1 MSTQPIQPAWKQE
14 VNQRIAA
21 HRNRKGP
28 VDSASPQDQVLKSS
42 ESRAAAAA
50 ARVAARYAKA
60 PSYTQ
65 LQAEEARAAVR
76 AAEIAVKAAIEAREA
91 AELALAELHA
101 APAGQP
107 VRSAAMVESIARPAN
122 LQENVVGPAFALA
135 REQVV
140 DVRPTASAA
149 EAPADRPSVVTEK
162 VVDGKNFNLRWEPD
176 LPVLGR
182 QMCDSTY
189 VQNQSE
195 ISAGDWWTSAEVSA
209 TLHSEPI
216 EVDASPSQAN
226 LIEFPRE
233 VIAPRKMRPR
243 LAETAAGVPTD
254 IEGQLSIFEVDPGTV
269 SYEPMSEARGKES
282 LAELDGPVWS
292 SIHLDA
298 DPIREKARHA
308 EPSEKRGPYLAPVG
322 LRLMAMVID
331 GSLIMGISFG
341 AAVWIASKVA
351 HLPSP
356 KPAEFLAL
364 CGLLLTGFAYHALFF
379 ALGKATPGMCYAGIG
394 LCTFDDD
401 VPTRDQLWR
410 RLGAMAL
417 SLLPV
422 GLGLVWSVFDEDHL
436 SWHDRISGTYLR
448 KR

>member
-1 MSTQPIQPAWKQE
+1 

-21 HRNRKGP
+21 HRNRKGTAGS
-28 VDSASPQDQVLKSS
+28 VGHQDQVPKSG

-91 AELALAELHA
+91 AESALVGSHTAAVEQPLSESPRQAASLEETVAEPIIEPDPEQA
-101 APAGQP
+101 VAVFEEPTGNAGV
-107 VRSAAMVESIARPAN
+107 VR
-122 LQENVVGPAFALA
+122 
-135 REQVV
+135 
-140 DVRPTASAA
+140 
-149 EAPADRPSVVTEK
+149 ADHHSVVTPE
-162 VVDGKNFNLRWEPD
+162 VVDGKSFNLRWEPD
-176 LPVLGR
+176 LPALGR
-182 QMCDSTY
+182 RMSAAAHD
-189 VQNQSE
+189 QNAP
-195 ISAGDWWTSAEVSA
+195 SAADWWTPAQVSA

-216 EVDASPSQAN
+216 EVDAPTSQAN

-233 VIAPRKMRPR
+233 VVAPRKIRPR
-243 LAETAAGVPTD
+243 LAEVAAGIAVEP
-254 IEGQLSIFEVDPGTV
+254 EAQLSIFEVDPGAV
-269 SYEPMSEARGKES
+269 SYEPMTEDRSKPS

-292 SIHLDA
+292 GIELDA
-298 DPIREKARHA
+298 DPVREEATHA
-308 EPSEKRGPYLAPVG
+308 EPAVKHGRHLAPFG

-331 GSLIMGISFG
+331 GSLILGAFFAAAMG
-341 AAVWIASKVA
+341 IASKLV
-351 HLPSP
+351 HIPSP
-356 KPAEFLAL
+356 KPAEILAGS
-364 CGLLLTGFAYHALFF
+364 GLLLTGFAYHALFF
-379 ALGKATPGMCYAGIG
+379 ALGKATPGMRYAGIA